1 MEELWNGFEIK
12 SFDFEGKNAFIVF
25 PQPGT
30 ANGRLAMKMI
40 YWGAF
45 PDAAEIDLLKKGYH
59 LCYVDH
65 DFRWGVDA
73 DLDRQASFVQYVT
86 KEYKLQ
92 QKIVCVG
99 MSCGGLTA
107 IKFAAKYPQLVAVMY
122 LDAPVLNFM
131 SCPCGF
137 GEGNPLVDEGCNGI
151 EEILNALN
159 MDSISQLICYR
170 DMPMDK
176 IPELVRHRIPVVM
189 VAGGSDPVVPYH
201 ENGIM
206 LQKAYEENG
215 LDFALYIKPECAH
228 HPHGLED
235 PTPVIAFIEDH
246 T

>member
-1 MEELWNGFEIK
+1 MEELWNGFETR
-12 SFDFEGKNAFIVF
+12 SFTFEGKNAYIVF
-25 PQPGT
+25 PASGS

-45 PDAAEIDLLKKGYH
+45 PQAAEIDLLKKGFH

-65 DFRWGVDA
+65 DYRWGVDA

-86 KEYKLQ
+86 KEYGLQ
-92 QKIVCVG
+92 EKIVCIG

-137 GEGNPLVDEGCNGI
+137 GEGNPLSEDGI
-151 EEILNALN
+151 QEILNALG

-176 IPELVRHRIPVVM
+176 LPILVENRIPVVL
-189 VAGGSDPVVPYH
+189 VAGGSDLVVPFH

-206 LQKAYEENG
+206 LKRTYEENG
-215 LDFALYIKPECAH
+215 LEFAFFMKPECGH

-235 PTPVIAFIEDH
+235 PTQVIEFIESH
-246 T
+246 I